1 MAELVPSPDVR
12 AEAAAWLARL
22 HAEDRDSSDEAAFRA
37 WLNASTEH
45 AAAFEAVDRMWSD
58 VGGLVDL
65 RADIR
70 TDHQMNFGAD
80 LRRIPVAAR
89 QPGLTSRRALLAGVG
104 LLAVTGGSAMFW
116 RSASAKVYETEV
128 GEQKHVAL
136 DDGSQLFL
144 DARTRIAV
152 SFSETARV
160 VDMEYGRANF
170 RIVPDLKRPFIV
182 EAAER
187 KIIATRCNFDVR
199 CEDGKVQV
207 VLIHGEADVKSAS
220 AAEGRG
226 ERLKAGE
233 RLVASNDVDKRD
245 KPDMTHVLAWQTGY
259 EMFDKENLAQVAEEM
274 NRYSTVRLE
283 VDPSASGLKVSGM
296 YRVGDNGAFAQSL
309 AKLLPIS
316 VRQNGDTLVL
326 TADSDP

>member
-1 MAELVPSPDVR
+1 MVELVPSPEIR

-22 HAEDRDSSDEAAFRA
+22 HAEDRDRSDEAAFRA
-37 WLNASTEH
+37 WLNASAEH

-58 VGGLVDL
+58 VGGLTDL
-65 RADIR
+65 R
-70 TDHQMNFGAD
+70 TDAD
-80 LRRIPVAAR
+80 LRRIPVGAGQPR
-89 QPGLTSRRALLAGVG
+89 QASRRVLLAGVG

-207 VLIHGEADVKSAS
+207 VLIHGEADVKPAS
-220 AAEGRG
+220 AVGGRG

-233 RLVASNDVDKRD
+233 RLVASNDVEKRD
-245 KPDMTHVLAWQTGY
+245 KPDLTHVLAWQTGY
-259 EMFDKENLAQVAEEM
+259 EMFDKENLARVAEEM

-283 VDPSASGLKVSGM
+283 VDPSAAGLKVSGM

-309 AKLLPIS
+309 AKLLPIA

>member
-1 MAELVPSPDVR
+1 MAELVPSRDVR

-22 HAEDRDSSDEAAFRA
+22 HAEDRDTSDEAAFRA
-37 WLNASTEH
+37 WLGVSPEH
-45 AAAFEAVDRMWSD
+45 VAAFEAVDRTWSD
-58 VGGLVDL
+58 VGGLTDL
-65 RADIR
+65 RVR
-70 TDHQMNFGAD
+70 TD
-80 LRRIPVAAR
+80 LRRIPVSER
-89 QPGLTSRRALLAGVG
+89 QPALASRRALLAGVG
-104 LLAVTGGSAMFW
+104 LLAVTSGSALFW
-116 RSASAKVYETEV
+116 RSASAKIYETEV

-182 EAAER
+182 EAAEH

-207 VLIHGEADVKSAS
+207 VLIHGEADVKPAS
-220 AAEGRG
+220 APDGRG

-233 RLVASNDVDKRD
+233 RLVASNDVEKRD
-245 KPDMTHVLAWQTGY
+245 KPDLTRVLAWQTGY
-259 EMFDKENLAQVAEEM
+259 EMFDKETLARVAEEM

-283 VDPSASGLKVSGM
+283 VDPSAAGLKVSGM
-296 YRVGDNGAFAQSL
+296 YRVGDNSAFAQSL
-309 AKLLPIS
+309 AKLLPIA

-326 TADSDP
+326 TAESDP